1 MSATVRRGSSF
12 RIKFRPVS
20 NVNFATLG
28 TPFITIQ
35 QELMELVPE
44 AHLDSENNMVYADV
58 SESESITLV
67 EDVETQAQLMFSN
80 EDGTS
85 YRFMVHN
92 ITVLPTLFGTRTDEI
107 QNREE
112 QEPLPGTS
120 TEGQEQSSG
129 TSGDDQNVQG

>member
-1 MSATVRRGSSF
+1 MGMAIRRGASF

-28 TPFITIQ
+28 TPFVTIQ

-44 AHLDSENNMVYADV
+44 AHLDTEHNLVYADV
-58 SESESITLV
+58 SEAESITLV

-80 EDGTS
+80 SDGTS
-85 YRFMVHN
+85 YRFPVHD
-92 ITVLPTLFGTRTDEI
+92 ITVLPTLFGTRSDEI

-112 QEPLPGTS
+112 QEPLPGS
-120 TEGQEQSSG
+120 TEV
-129 TSGDDQNVQG
+129 TPDVQG